1 MYEIY
6 ILKNTG
12 WVWFAECKNINEVD
26 NIVWKLINLRPNKG
40 IQIIQDEFELCYIN
54 GSEEQYWW
62 FKCKYVRDKKNGY
75 DYIKS
80 YHKSSKEN

>member
-6 ILKNTG
+6 ILKNMG
-12 WVWFAECKNINEVD
+12 WVLFTQCKDINEVD
-26 NIVWKLINLRPNKG
+26 IVVYKLTQLTHKP

-62 FKCKYVRDKKNGY
+62 FKNRYVRGKKTGY
-75 DYIKS
+75 DYVKS
-80 YHKSSKEN
+80 FYKRNN